1 MLNRKGPP
9 SEIAY
14 NAKIK
19 LNDCRLHKAAQ
30 IYRSCNCSEVQNER
44 AAVLF
49 RSHSS
54 KRNLAD
60 GSFPI
65 GRPNNVD

>member
-1 MLNRKGPP
+1 M
-9 SEIAY
+9 
-14 NAKIK
+14 
-19 LNDCRLHKAAQ
+19 
-30 IYRSCNCSEVQNER
+30 QNER

-54 KRNLAD
+54 ERNLAD

-65 GRPNNVD
+65 GRPNNVDWKGQKTPAQQQSYEDLTITEIHHFRKPEEAL

>member
-1 MLNRKGPP
+1 M
-9 SEIAY
+9 
-14 NAKIK
+14 
-19 LNDCRLHKAAQ
+19 
-30 IYRSCNCSEVQNER
+30 QNER

-54 KRNLAD
+54 ERNLAD

-65 GRPNNVD
+65 GRPNNVDWKGQKTPAQQQVMRIWQ

>member
-1 MLNRKGPP
+1 M
-9 SEIAY
+9 
-14 NAKIK
+14 
-19 LNDCRLHKAAQ
+19 
-30 IYRSCNCSEVQNER
+30 QNER

-54 KRNLAD
+54 ERNLAD

-65 GRPNNVD
+65 GRPNNVNWKGQKTPAQQPSYEDLTITEIHHFRKPEEEL